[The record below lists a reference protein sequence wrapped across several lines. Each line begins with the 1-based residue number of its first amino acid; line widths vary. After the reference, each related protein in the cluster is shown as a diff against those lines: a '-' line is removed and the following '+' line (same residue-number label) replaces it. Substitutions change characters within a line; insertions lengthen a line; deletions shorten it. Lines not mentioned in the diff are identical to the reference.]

1 VTKRSEDQNVQKLD
15 AQCRCGSIGLAI
27 AGEPAV
33 QLYCHCDDCQAAHGA
48 AYVPSAIYPAQ
59 AVEVVR
65 GQPAPMIVKTVQR
78 MRCPGCGTYL
88 FSEIASVGIRSVSGY
103 LLPKGAFKPQFHVQC
118 AFAVLPVVDD
128 LPHYRGFPA
137 SFGGSEKFV
146 AW

>member
-1 VTKRSEDQNVQKLD
+1 MFET
-15 AQCRCGSIGLAI
+15 QCRCGAVGLRI
-27 AGEPAV
+27 SGEPVV

-48 AYVPSAIYPAQ
+48 AYVPAAIYPEQ

-65 GQPAPMIVKTVQR
+65 GTPEPMAVKTTPR
-78 MRCPGCGTYL
+78 LRCADCGAYL
-88 FSEIASVGIRSVSGY
+88 YAEIAGVGMRSVSGY

-118 AFAVLPVVDD
+118 AHAVLPVVDD

-137 SFGGSEKFV
+137 AFGGADELV